1 MQERRGFYES
11 RIFPWLNDKLNADPE
26 LERIRAEAI
35 APARGRVLEIGFG
48 TGLNLPL
55 YTDAV
60 RSLVAVEPNG
70 GMHERARPRLEKARF
85 PVQVIAGVAESL
97 PVPDKSFDTA
107 VSVLT
112 LCSVAD
118 PDRAVQELRRVL
130 HDDGKLV
137 VLEHGLADE
146 PKVARWQKRL
156 NGIQMI
162 VACGCHLTR
171 GIADLVQ
178 GNGFRF
184 ENLRRFYAP
193 KMPHTHGW
201 ITLGTAVKA

>member
-11 RIFPWLNDKLNADPE
+11 RIFPWLNDKLNADPD

-55 YTDAV
+55 YTGAV
-60 RSLVAVEPNG
+60 QSLVAVEPNG
-70 GMHERARPRLEKARF
+70 GMHQRALPRLEKVRF
-85 PVQVIAGVAESL
+85 PVEFIAGVAERL
-97 PVPDKSFDTA
+97 PLPDNAFDTA

-130 HDDGKLV
+130 HDDGKLL

-178 GNGFRF
+178 RNGFRF
-184 ENLRRFYAP
+184 ANLRRFYAP

-201 ITLGTAVKA
+201 ITLGVAVKA